1 MSTSNDRQPVTRHD
15 LRTQLTIIA
24 GFTKTLLNHNDRL
37 DAARRLEMLEAMD
50 DAATKLGELIDQLPK
65 STPA

>member
-1 MSTSNDRQPVTRHD
+1 MSSDRQPVTRHD

-24 GFTKTLLNHNDRL
+24 GFTKTLITHNDRIE
-37 DAARRLEMLEAMD
+37 AAQRLEMLHAMD

-65 STPA
+65 STAQ